1 MTDDVFAYDLISPP
15 DDVSRPLRD
24 ELHALALAT
33 GLMPRGQQRRL
44 GKLATDTLDLL
55 QQLLLLRRVLI
66 VLMQAGGTEA
76 VAFPF
81 TEVEAAAHMQLRVR
95 YDPALA
101 GILQVS
107 LPGDGF
113 LPLDAMPPTPGEG
126 WDSEGETP
134 AQRLQTALEAL
145 RTAIVNG
152 EGRDTL
158 LALIDAQRRS

>member
-1 MTDDVFAYDLISPP
+1 MTDDQFAYDLISPP
-15 DDVSRPLRD
+15 DDASAPLRSQ
-24 ELHALALAT
+24 LQALSLAT
-33 GLMPRGQQRRL
+33 GLVTLPHRKHLRA
-44 GKLATDTLDLL
+44 LATDAIDQL

-113 LPLDAMPPTPGEG
+113 LPLDAMPPTPGG
-126 WDSEGETP
+126 SWDSEGETP

-145 RTAIVNG
+145 RAAIVNG